1 MPGLDVMEM
10 AGQTR
15 GAPWPAKL
23 FRLGQIF
30 SCYLS
35 LPCRLPFLHV
45 MQGQGDVLNTNKRG
59 LGLQRPDESCSLR
72 SDLKSMS

>member
-45 MQGQGDVLNTNKRG
+45 MQGQGDVLNTNKGG
-59 LGLQRPDESCSLR
+59 LGLAEDCNLR